1 MEKIKLLKLISL
13 CLGKFYRERTSFC
26 NTVQWFVEKSMG
38 LNFTGLRSIQLHN
51 IHHCV
56 LIEMTDPAAAVKT
69 AAEHHLKHAFRI
81 SPTKKIAIPIYVDD
95 DTVDVRI
102 HDLPPDMS
110 NMQIAEAM
118 RQYGEVLTIRD
129 EVWRDIFAGVP
140 NGVRVL
146 KMKISKPVPSYVTI
160 CGLNS
165 LPTHT
170 GQIST
175 RRRCGFQRHV
185 SKSCSEAAKN
195 SNRCRNH
202 KTIHLHLALFCLS
215 PI

>member
-81 SPTKKIAIPIYVDD
+81 SPTKEIVILIY
-95 DTVDVRI
+95 VDVRI

-110 NMQIAEAM
+110 NMQIAKAM
-118 RQYGEVLTIRD
+118 LQYDDVLTIRD
-129 EVWRDIFAGVP
+129 EVWRDIFPDLP

-146 KMKISKPVPSYVTI
+146 KMKLSKPVRLYVTI
-160 CGLNS
+160 CS
-165 LPTHT
+165 LSSLATHT
-170 GQIST
+170 GQIAT
-175 RRRCGFQRHV
+175 CRLCGFQRHV
-185 SKSCSEAAKN
+185 SKSCSDAAK
-195 SNRCRNH
+195 
-202 KTIHLHLALFCLS
+202 IHLPLFCHQ